1 MIIRRC
7 ISRYAK
13 HIEAFRPDSK
23 LQEMP
28 RVNYNESRVDTVLSG
43 QQELDEDEKR
53 KQLELEKL
61 GQLSQQKE

>member
-7 ISRYAK
+7 IGRYAR